1 MKVAFSTRTSVNHP
15 IVLGILYYCMMM
27 GVPEITEQYIFLCLS
42 NTLTVQVRMEYRYSD
57 TQLQ

>member
-27 GVPEITEQYIFLCLS
+27 GVPEITEQYIFLLQGVS
-42 NTLTVQVRMEYRYSD
+42 FQHTYSPG
-57 TQLQ
+57 